1 MKNQSVSV
9 TASCMNNHKIIITFA
24 LESEFINIQIPGCE
38 VVNVITGVGKSLS
51 AASLMKAVFE
61 HQPIAVLNVGT
72 AGTLKHQV
80 EDIIVARRFVD
91 RDLME
96 LPLQGIVSTLHNTFP
111 LPQALE
117 SLYAEDVQGQQFQ
130 VNTGDKFL
138 SDLNDVVGDVV
149 DMEAFAQAVVCQQ
162 MQIPF
167 ISVKYIT
174 DVIGQNSLKVWEDK
188 LADARGGL
196 SRFFETHFLCSK

>member
-1 MKNQSVSV
+1 
-9 TASCMNNHKIIITFA
+9 MNNPKIIITFA

-38 VVNVITGVGKSLS
+38 VINVITGVGKSLS
-51 AASLMKAVFE
+51 AASLMKAIFE
-61 HQPIAVLNVGT
+61 HKPIAVLNVGT

-80 EDIIVARRFVD
+80 EDIIVARHFVD

-96 LPLQGIVSTLHNTFP
+96 LPLDGILSSIHNNYPLPRAIQGIYLKDI
-111 LPQALE
+111 E
-117 SLYAEDVQGQQFQ
+117 VQQYI

-138 SDLNDVVGDVV
+138 SDLSDVVGDAVE
-149 DMEAFAQAVVCQQ
+149 MEAFAQAVVCKQ
-162 MQIPF
+162 MQTPF

-188 LADARGGL
+188 LSDARQGL
-196 SRFFETHFLCSK
+196 SRFFEKHLNPQKS

>member
-1 MKNQSVSV
+1 
-9 TASCMNNHKIIITFA
+9 MNNPKIIITFA

-38 VVNVITGVGKSLS
+38 VINVITGVGKSLS
-51 AASLMKAVFE
+51 AASLMRAVFE
-61 HQPIAVLNVGT
+61 HKPIAVLNVGT

-80 EDIIVARRFVD
+80 EDIIVARHFVD

-96 LPLQGIVSTLHNTFP
+96 LPLDGILSSIQNNYP
-111 LPQALE
+111 LPRAIQE
-117 SLYAEDVQGQQFQ
+117 IFPQDIEVQQSI

-138 SDLNDVVGDVV
+138 SDLSDVVGDAV
-149 DMEAFAQAVVCQQ
+149 DMEAFAQAVVCKQ
-162 MQIPF
+162 MQTPF

-188 LADARGGL
+188 LSDARQGL
-196 SRFFETHFLCSK
+196 SRFFEKHLNPQKS

>member
-1 MKNQSVSV
+1 
-9 TASCMNNHKIIITFA
+9 MNNPKIIITFA

-38 VVNVITGVGKSLS
+38 VINVITGVGKSLS
-51 AASLMKAVFE
+51 AASLMRAVFE
-61 HQPIAVLNVGT
+61 HKPIAVLNVGT

-80 EDIIVARRFVD
+80 EDIIVARHFVD

-96 LPLQGIVSTLHNTFP
+96 LPLDGILSSIQNNYP
-111 LPQALE
+111 LPRAIQE
-117 SLYAEDVQGQQFQ
+117 IFPQDIEVQQSI

-138 SDLNDVVGDVV
+138 SDLSDVVGDAV
-149 DMEAFAQAVVCQQ
+149 DMEAFAQAVVCKQ
-162 MQIPF
+162 MQTPF

-188 LADARGGL
+188 LTDARQGL
-196 SRFFETHFLCSK
+196 SRFFEKHLNPQKS

>member
-1 MKNQSVSV
+1 
-9 TASCMNNHKIIITFA
+9 MNNPKIIITFA

-38 VVNVITGVGKSLS
+38 VINVITGVGKSLS
-51 AASLMKAVFE
+51 AASLMKAVFK

-111 LPQALE
+111 LPQVLD
-117 SLYAEDVQGQQFQ
+117 SLYAEDIQRQQYQ

-138 SDLNDVVGDVV
+138 SDLSDVV
-149 DMEAFAQAVVCQQ
+149 DMEAFAQAVVCEQ

-174 DVIGQNSLKVWEDK
+174 DVISQNSLKVWEDK
-188 LADARGGL
+188 LADARCGL

>member
-1 MKNQSVSV
+1 
-9 TASCMNNHKIIITFA
+9 MNNPKIIITFA

-38 VVNVITGVGKSLS
+38 VINVITGVGKSLS
-51 AASLMKAVFE
+51 AASLMRAVFE
-61 HQPIAVLNVGT
+61 HKPIAVLNVGI

-80 EDIIVARRFVD
+80 EDIIVARHFVD

-96 LPLQGIVSTLHNTFP
+96 LPLDGILSSIQNNYPLPRAIQGIYP
-111 LPQALE
+111 KDIE
-117 SLYAEDVQGQQFQ
+117 VQQSI

-138 SDLNDVVGDVV
+138 SDLSDVVGDAV
-149 DMEAFAQAVVCQQ
+149 DMEAFAQAVVCKQ
-162 MQIPF
+162 MQTPF

-188 LADARGGL
+188 LTDARQGL
-196 SRFFETHFLCSK
+196 SRFFEKHLNPQKS

>member
-1 MKNQSVSV
+1 
-9 TASCMNNHKIIITFA
+9 MNNPKIIITFA

-111 LPQALE
+111 LPLVMD
-117 SLYAEDVQGQQFQ
+117 SLYAEDVQRQQYQ

-138 SDLNDVVGDVV
+138 SDLSDVVGDVV
-149 DMEAFAQAVVCQQ
+149 DMEAFAQAVVCEQ

-188 LADARGGL
+188 LADARCGL